1 MTVGSSKAAAGSQ
14 ANVKAVES
22 GSITT
27 TLMWTP
33 GPSLRMKDD
42 NASIGGSL
50 SPLTVT
56 VTPAVAGWLRPS
68 VAS

>member
-1 MTVGSSKAAAGSQ
+1 MTVGSAKAAGGSQ
-14 ANVKAVES
+14 ANVNAVES
-22 GSITT
+22 GSVTT
-27 TLMWTP
+27 TLMCTP
-33 GPSLRMKDD
+33 VPSLRMKDPS
-42 NASIGGSL
+42 ASTGGSL